1 MQSRLEWIELQMDD
15 KPENNLYY
23 SVDNLDVRN
32 IFITTGLIQEVTIR
46 FNNGHERIINLK
58 AVVLYD
64 FEVKHK

>member
-1 MQSRLEWIELQMDD
+1 MDD

>member
-1 MQSRLEWIELQMDD
+1 MESRLEWIELQMDD